1 MKKDW
6 PHKNLI
12 AWQEAMELVRLIYI
26 FASELPSDEKFN
38 VISQLKR
45 ASVSIPLNIAEGV
58 GRNTDKE
65 FRHFLHIARG
75 SLSEVNTI
83 LDLCVLLKFCKDNR
97 IEILNGQEQ
106 KCAALINGLIKS
118 IDRKHP
124 S

>member
-1 MKKDW
+1 
-6 PHKNLI
+6 
-12 AWQEAMELVRLIYI
+12 MELVRLIYI